1 MTDLIRGIVWWAVI
15 LPLFWG
21 LGRIYFVPRLV
32 VFQPKP

>member
-15 LPLFWG
+15 LPLL